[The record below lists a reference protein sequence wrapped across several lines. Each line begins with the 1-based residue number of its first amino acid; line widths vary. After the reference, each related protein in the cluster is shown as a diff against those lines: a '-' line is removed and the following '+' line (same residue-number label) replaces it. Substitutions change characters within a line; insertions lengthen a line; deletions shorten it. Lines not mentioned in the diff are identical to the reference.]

1 LTRVAA
7 RIRVALAV
15 GTLGVALST
24 WACRSGKPPD
34 TAGGEAARGGQIVVA
49 VRADPQSF
57 NWLTRSDANTY
68 LVTLLTQAKLVRVNR
83 VTEEVEPWL
92 AEAWSRSGDGL
103 SYTLRLRAGLRF
115 SDGHPLT
122 ADDVL
127 FTFRVVYDE
136 RASSTLADDL
146 RPSGRPLK
154 VTAPDPATITI
165 TFERPFGPG
174 LRILDNLPILP
185 KHKLE
190 AALEGGT
197 FPQVWSP
204 SVPVREVIGAG
215 PFVLAEYRAGE
226 RLVFE
231 RNPHYFRHDQAG
243 ASLPYLD
250 RVVVEVIPDQNTH
263 QLRLEAGEIDMTAF
277 EARHADYGAL
287 KRAADRGQ
295 VQLLD
300 LGVGYDPDSFWI
312 NLKPG
317 AFRGDPREGWL
328 QRPELRRAISL
339 AVDRQR
345 FADTVYLGA
354 GEPAFG
360 PVTPANRKWYSSEV
374 PHTPHDP
381 AEAKRLLSSIGLTDN
396 NGDGMLEG
404 ASGHPARFSLATM
417 KGQTAL
423 ERGAAVI
430 RDELKA
436 IGLAV
441 DVVLLEGNALVSRF
455 LSGKEFDAI
464 YFHFGATDTDPA
476 LSAGFW
482 LSSGGEHVWN
492 IGQESPATP
501 WERRIDELM
510 AAQMTSIDD
519 RQRKQLFTE
528 VQRIFAQELPVVH
541 FAAPKIFVAA
551 STRVVNLQPALS
563 RPQLLWSP
571 DTIAVR

>member
-1 LTRVAA
+1 MTVG
-7 RIRVALAV
+7 LAV
-15 GTLGVALST
+15 GG
-24 WACRSGKPPD
+24 WACRSQATPE
-34 TAGGEAARGGQIVVA
+34 AGERAVTRGGQIVVA

-83 VTEEVEPWL
+83 ITEEVEPWL
-92 AEAWSRSGDGL
+92 AEKWSRSDDGL
-103 SYTLRLRAGLRF
+103 TYTLRLRPDLRF
-115 SDGHPLT
+115 SDGHALT

-127 FTFRVVYDE
+127 FSFRAVYDD
-136 RASSTLADDL
+136 RAGSTLADDL
-146 RPSGRPLK
+146 RPSGKPLR
-154 VTAPDPATITI
+154 VTSPDPATVTV
-165 TFERPFGPG
+165 TFDQPFGPG
-174 LRILDNLPILP
+174 LRLLDNLPILP
-185 KHKLE
+185 RHKLE
-190 AALEGGT
+190 AALEAGT
-197 FPQVWSP
+197 FAQVWSP

-215 PFVLAEYRAGE
+215 PFVLSEYRAGE
-226 RLVFE
+226 RIVFE
-231 RNPHYFRHDQAG
+231 RNPHYFRHDSAG
-243 ASLPYLD
+243 TPLPYLD

-263 QLRLEAGEIDMTAF
+263 QLRFEAGEIDMTAF
-277 EARHADYGAL
+277 EARPADYGAL

-317 AFRGDPREGWL
+317 AFRGDAREGWL
-328 QRPELRRAISL
+328 QRAELRRAISL

-360 PVTPANRKWYSSEV
+360 PVTPANKKWYSPEV
-374 PHTPHDP
+374 LRTPHDP
-381 AEAKRLLSSIGLTDN
+381 DTARRLLSSIGLTDRD
-396 NGDGMLEG
+396 GDGMVETADG
-404 ASGHPARFSLATM
+404 RPARFSLATM

-423 ERGAAVI
+423 ERGASVI

-436 IGLAV
+436 VGLAV
-441 DVVLLEGNALVSRF
+441 DVVLLEGNALVARF

-492 IGQESPATP
+492 IGQESPATS
-501 WERRIDELM
+501 WERRIDDLM
-510 AAQMTSIDD
+510 AAQMTSLDD
-519 RQRKQLFTE
+519 HERKRIFTE
-528 VQRIFAQELPVVH
+528 VQRIFADQLPVVH

-551 STRVVNLQPALS
+551 STRVLNLQPALS

>member
-1 LTRVAA
+1 VVLVAA
-7 RIRVALAV
+7 TLVALA
-15 GTLGVALST
+15 A
-24 WACRSGKPPD
+24 WACGSNHAPA
-34 TAGGEAARGGQIVVA
+34 AGEGPRGGQIVVA

-68 LVTLLTQAKLVRVNR
+68 LVTLLTQARLVRVNR
-83 VTEEVEPWL
+83 ATEELEPWL
-92 AEAWSRSGDGL
+92 AEKWSRSADGL
-103 SYTLRLRAGLRF
+103 TYTLHLRPGLRF

-127 FTFRVVYDE
+127 FTFEAVYDE
-136 RASSTLADDL
+136 KAATTIADDL
-146 RPSGRPLK
+146 SPSGRPLR
-154 VTAPDPATITI
+154 VESPDPATVVV
-165 TFERPFGPG
+165 TFDRPFGPG
-174 LRILDNLPILP
+174 LRLLDNVPILP
-185 KHKLE
+185 KHRLQ
-190 AALEGGT
+190 AALEAGA
-197 FPQVWSP
+197 FAQAWSP
-204 SVPVREVIGAG
+204 GAPVGEVVGAG
-215 PFVLAEYRAGE
+215 PFVIAEYRAGE
-226 RLVFE
+226 RIVFD
-231 RNPHYFRHDQAG
+231 RNPHYFRRDPEGRQ
-243 ASLPYLD
+243 LPYLD
-250 RVVVEVIPDQNTH
+250 RVVVEIIPDQNTH
-263 QLRLEAGEIDMTAF
+263 QLRFEAGDIDMTAF

-317 AFRGDPREGWL
+317 AFRGDPRENWL

-339 AVDRQR
+339 AVNRQR

-360 PVTPANRKWYSSEV
+360 PLTPANRKWYSPEV
-374 PHTPHDP
+374 PKTPHDP
-381 AEAKRLLSSIGLTDN
+381 DAAKRLLASIGLTDRD
-396 NGDGMLEG
+396 GDGMLESQDG
-404 ASGHPARFSLATM
+404 KPARFSLATM

-436 IGLAV
+436 VGLGV
-441 DVVLLEGNALVSRF
+441 DVVLLEGNALVTLF
-455 LSGKEFDAI
+455 LSGKNFDAV

-482 LSSGGEHVWN
+482 MSSGGEHVWN
-492 IGQESPATP
+492 PRQESPATP
-501 WERRIDELM
+501 WELRIDELM
-510 AAQMTSIDD
+510 AAQMASIDD
-519 RQRKQLFTE
+519 NERKRLFTE
-528 VQRIFAQELPVVH
+528 VQRIFAEELPVVH

-551 STRVVNLQPALS
+551 STRVANLQPVLS
-563 RPQLLWSP
+563 RPQLVWSP